1 MTYQVGVTGGIGS
14 GKTLVCNVLEK
25 LGIPVYRAD
34 FEARRLMEEDS
45 ELVGQI
51 VELFGEEAYIGGAL
65 NRSYLAGR
73 VFGDGEQL
81 RGLNG
86 VVHPA
91 VRRDYHRWLDQ
102 QSGAPYVV
110 EEAAILFESGASRFM
125 DLVVMVYAPEALRI
139 KRVMIRDGVGEEAV
153 KKRMEHQMDE
163 EEKRSKADLV
173 IMNDEN
179 SRLLPRI
186 LDVHQQILK
195 RI

>member
-25 LGIPVYRAD
+25 LGVPVYRAD
-34 FEARRLMEEDS
+34 PEARRLMEEDA

-73 VFGDGEQL
+73 VFGDREQL
-81 RGLNG
+81 SRLNG

-91 VRRDYHRWLDQ
+91 VRRDYHRWLVQ
-102 QSGAPYVV
+102 QNGAPYVV
-110 EEAAILFESGASRFM
+110 EEAAILFESGAFRFM

-139 KRVMIRDGVGEEAV
+139 KRVMIRDGVKEEEV
-153 KKRMEHQMDE
+153 RKRMAHQMAE

-173 IMNDEN
+173 ILNDEKG
-179 SRLLPRI
+179 RLLSRI

>member
-25 LGIPVYRAD
+25 LGIPVYSAD
-34 FEARRLMEEDS
+34 IEARRLMEEDS